1 MVNRLKIKIIKLT
14 RKKERVGERYL
25 FQLFSVETGP
35 CRNAMSVRMRVET
48 FPGRQRERDGERKR
62 ERKKFE
68 LKKLTLGAGGLA
80 EGRASCP

>member
-1 MVNRLKIKIIKLT
+1 M
-14 RKKERVGERYL
+14 GERYL

-48 FPGRQRERDGERKR
+48 FSGRQRERERGGERKR

-68 LKKLTLGAGGLA
+68 LKKVDT
-80 EGRASCP
+80 RRWRFS

>member
-48 FPGRQRERDGERKR
+48 FPGRQGKRQRERDR
-62 ERKKFE
+62 ERRRERAREKEVRVKKVDTRRWRF
-68 LKKLTLGAGGLA
+68 
-80 EGRASCP
+80 S